1 MKTTILAIF
10 ALLTLAFTAC
20 SESDNEVRFTTVTI
34 QAQMPE
40 DHASLKEDGL
50 TVSLTNTGTN
60 KTVSGVTDTDGKWS
74 TLVEEGVYHIQV
86 KGEKISNSDTVG
98 AVVLLF
104 QADRQ
109 SVSISGVEQNL
120 VMELEYSQTGSPW
133 LIKEIYFAGSKTPAN
148 KSYQKDQFIEI
159 FNNSDDTLYADGLA
173 ICESYA
179 TSSTVSTVK
188 WNQFLPDRIA
198 VQALYSIP
206 GTGKDYPVA
215 PGKSVVI
222 ANKAL
227 NHKGDA
233 SLNPNS
239 PVDLSKAD
247 FEWVDANAPD
257 IDVPEVPNLIKNF
270 CYTAT
275 IWVLNQQGTKAYFIF
290 RPDTDMETFMEKN
303 FVQVMNAAGTKLLES
318 YAVPRELIFDGV
330 ELSKKDELKE
340 KSLPSSIDSGYSYT
354 DAVGNGKS
362 IRRKVERWA
371 NGRAYLQDTN
381 NSTLDFLTGQT
392 PAPSV
397 IPQ

>member
-10 ALLTLAFTAC
+10 ALCALAFAAC
-20 SESDNEVRFTTVTI
+20 SESDSEVRFTTVTI

-104 QADRQ
+104 QAHRQ
-109 SVSISGVEQNL
+109 SVSISGVEQSL
-120 VMELEYSQTGSPW
+120 LMELEYSQTGSPW

-227 NHKGDA
+227 DHKGDA

-247 FEWVDANAPD
+247 FEWVDANTPD
-257 IDVPEVPNLIKNF
+257 IDVPEVPNLVKNF

-381 NSTLDFLTGQT
+381 NSALDFLTGQT